1 MNWYGNTQTHEW
13 GPTITSALSAAYSEA
28 LLRAHDLG
36 LEKDKSG
43 RPASDT
49 IAQYIVAGAKRG
61 VYDSKVLA
69 DGALR
74 YLQR

>member
-13 GPTITSALSAAYSEA
+13 GPTITSALSAAYSDA

-36 LEKDKSG
+36 LETDKSG
-43 RPASDT
+43 RSASDT
-49 IAQYIVAGAKRG
+49 IAQYIVAGARRG
-61 VYDSKVLA
+61 QYDPKVLA

-74 YLQR
+74 RLQR